1 MKVAPRVG
9 QRRTR
14 NRSIVREQEV
24 CRQYNWRVVAEILLT
39 NLETR
44 HETHNYFASSTRGE
58 KEASNSCWLTKNV
71 ENAREGTFPPLRFSF
86 HLLTFATKFNIFSF
100 LIAWRKVSRVML
112 KITVRG
118 MHDDAIWNQIDNA
131 KILYFLKSANSF
143 PQWQKIRKRD
153 IIFIDS
159 ENDRRSHRAG
169 KRVEP
174 DWKGACLFLSLEN
187 CRHMALAF
195 SDDCHFFCRSN
206 GSMLHT
212 RGTRNAA
219 RIKQSVILRI
229 VALEHRICC
238 KSFSSAKRKLWRNA
252 SLAALQ
258 IEQRKISQ

>member
-1 MKVAPRVG
+1 
-9 QRRTR
+9 
-14 NRSIVREQEV
+14 
-24 CRQYNWRVVAEILLT
+24 
-39 NLETR
+39 
-44 HETHNYFASSTRGE
+44 
-58 KEASNSCWLTKNV
+58 
-71 ENAREGTFPPLRFSF
+71 
-86 HLLTFATKFNIFSF
+86 
-100 LIAWRKVSRVML
+100 ML

-118 MHDDAIWNQIDNA
+118 MHDDAIWNQIDNG

-174 DWKGACLFLSLEN
+174 DLKGACLFLSLEN

-206 GSMLHT
+206 GPMLHT
-212 RGTRNAA
+212 RGTKNAA

-229 VALEHRICC
+229 VALDRICC
-238 KSFSSAKRKLWRNA
+238 KSFSSAKRKLWAKREPGGAPNWTEENLA
-252 SLAALQ
+252 IKLKGGREYVISMRKYRLAKSFLSSLLWS
-258 IEQRKISQ
+258 I